1 MNAKEAKKILPKD
14 EYEAFEPILLKQISR
29 TPAAKLKQRATLSR
43 KLRDKYRDL
52 ARRQAADVRTR
63 RTNETDTS
71 LHDRRARIFQEVI
84 DYLEVEID
92 KPRRPARSAPGG
104 NEKEAATQRREKN
117 AKRAINEGLRRMR
130 D

>member
-14 EYEAFEPILLKQISR
+14 EYEAFEPILMKQISR

-71 LHDRRARIFQEVI
+71 LHDRRARIFQEII
-84 DYLEVEID
+84 DFLEIEID

-104 NEKEAATQRREKN
+104 NEKEAAAQRREKN
-117 AKRAINEGLRRMR
+117 AKRAITEGLRRAR
-130 D
+130 F